1 MFVEPEKPAETVLA
15 IEAVVAGTDDE
26 DNGEDIDFIC
36 PGAGLYVSPTNCAD
50 YFQCTEDKTVKLYLK
65 LIVINHLPIVAGLH
79 FPLR

>member
-1 MFVEPEKPAETVLA
+1 MEPEKPTETVPA

-36 PGAGLYVSPTNCAD
+36 PGTGLYASPTDCAD

-65 LIVINHLPIVAGLH
+65 LIFLNHLPIVAGLH